1 MCTKTP
7 IKGCLNKK
15 KKVCNHLWRF
25 KIESHEIYGR
35 LTNFSFLSRA
45 HEEANAIRSFNIPSL
60 RATPF
65 PWAFELLILVRS
77 NFRPSGLKFVS
88 VKCPTQVQDLMGK
101 FFVRGKIRDFLV
113 GPYF

>member
-1 MCTKTP
+1 M
-7 IKGCLNKK
+7 
-15 KKVCNHLWRF
+15 RR
-25 KIESHEIYGR
+25 S
-35 LTNFSFLSRA
+35 
-45 HEEANAIRSFNIPSL
+45 IRSFNIPSL

-88 VKCPTQVQDLMGK
+88 VKCPTQVQDLMCK